1 MSETEGKRIKAVK
14 RSGTI
19 LRKLH
24 ELGSAGHG
32 EIADELGMSKSTVYY
47 HLQTLQESGFVV
59 SDDCEYRLS
68 FEFFSIGSDIPRE
81 LSVYHTSRAQVQQLA
96 EETGETS
103 VFMTEENGRGFYVNI
118 SKGDQAA
125 VQADWLGKKVH
136 LHDNALGKGILAF
149 YPRPRVERILDE
161 HGMPKTTENT
171 VTDREKL
178 FEELDQIREQ
188 GVAFD
193 RQEQLEGLKC
203 VAAPITG
210 NGDIPKPVYGAIC
223 VAGPASRMTD
233 ERFKDKIPKL
243 VENAADVIQLNHLYT
258 Q

>member
-1 MSETEGKRIKAVK
+1 MSKTKGKRIKAVK

-24 ELGSAGHG
+24 ELGAADHG

-47 HLQTLQESGFVV
+47 HLQTLQEIGFVV
-59 SDDCEYRLS
+59 SDDCGYRLS

-81 LSVYHTSRAQVQQLA
+81 LSVYHTSRAQVQQIA

-103 VFMTEENGRGFYVNI
+103 VFMVEEKGRGYYVNI
-118 SKGDQAA
+118 SRGDQAT
-125 VQADWLGKKVH
+125 VQADWLGKKIH
-136 LHDNALGKGILAF
+136 LHDNALGKAILAF
-149 YPRPRVERILDE
+149 YPRSKVEQILDE

-171 VTDREKL
+171 VTEREEL
-178 FEELDQIREQ
+178 YEELDQIRER

-193 RQEQLEGLKC
+193 YQEQLEGLRC

-210 NGDIPKPVYGAIC
+210 NGDFPKPVYGAIC
-223 VAGPASRMTD
+223 VAGPASRMTG
-233 ERFKDKIPKL
+233 ERFNEKVPKL

-258 Q
+258 P